1 MSYLE
6 QFFLIAAVHL
16 LAVASP
22 GPDFAII
29 LKQSIRYDRRTA
41 IFTSFGI
48 AAGILLHVTYSLVG
62 IGLIIASDERL
73 FTALKYIAASYFCY
87 IAWHGLRAKKPD
99 DNRDEFRVS
108 SSEDNKKR
116 DEFRVSSREDN
127 KKRDEFR
134 VSSSEDNK
142 KRDEFRVSSSE
153 DNKKRDAFRVSNS
166 EDNKECG
173 ELLVANNVGKNNQ
186 IPTTKRAFFTGFLV
200 NGLNVKATLF
210 FVSLFSVIIAPETPF
225 PIKLSYGLYMTL
237 ATAAWF
243 VFLSY
248 LLTHHRIRYFLQIK
262 GYLLDRVMG
271 GVLLLLAM
279 QLVLSDI
286 S

>member
-142 KRDEFRVSSSE
+142 KRDEFRVS
-153 DNKKRDAFRVSNS
+153 NS

>member
-1 MSYLE
+1 MSNLE
-6 QFFLIAAVHL
+6 QFFLIASVHL

-48 AAGILLHVTYSLVG
+48 ATGILLHVTYSLVG

-87 IAWHGLRAKKPD
+87 IAWHGLRAKKPATNVA
-99 DNRDEFRVS
+99 DNEMQ
-108 SSEDNKKR
+108 
-116 DEFRVSSREDN
+116 
-127 KKRDEFR
+127 
-134 VSSSEDNK
+134 
-142 KRDEFRVSSSE
+142 
-153 DNKKRDAFRVSNS
+153 VSNS
-166 EDNKECG
+166 E
-173 ELLVANNVGKNNQ
+173 VNVDQ
-186 IPTTKRAFFTGFLV
+186 IPSTKKAFFTGFLV

-210 FVSLFSVIIAPETPF
+210 FVSLFSVVIEPQTPF
-225 PIKLSYGLYMTL
+225 SIKLSYGLYMTL

-248 LLTHHRIRYFLQIK
+248 LLTHHKVRYFLQIK

-271 GVLLLLAM
+271 GVLLLLAV
-279 QLVLSDI
+279 QLVLSDLN
-286 S
+286 

>member
-6 QFFLIAAVHL
+6 QFFLIAVVHL

-29 LKQSIRYDRRTA
+29 LKQSIRYDRKVA

-48 AAGILLHVTYSLVG
+48 ATGILLHVTYSLVG

-73 FTALKYIAASYFCY
+73 FTGLKYIAASYFCY
-87 IAWHGLRAKKPD
+87 IAWHSLRAKKT
-99 DNRDEFRVS
+99 N
-108 SSEDNKKR
+108 NTT
-116 DEFRVSSREDN
+116 
-127 KKRDEFR
+127 
-134 VSSSEDNK
+134 
-142 KRDEFRVSSSE
+142 
-153 DNKKRDAFRVSNS
+153 
-166 EDNKECG
+166 G
-173 ELLVANNVGKNNQ
+173 ELGVVDGEQVRDYPSIK
-186 IPTTKRAFFTGFLV
+186 KAFFTGFLI

-210 FVSLFSVIIAPETPF
+210 FVSLFSVIIVPETPF
-225 PIKLSYGLYMTL
+225 VIKLSYGLYMTL

-248 LLTHHRIRYFLQIK
+248 LLTHPKIRVFLQIK

-271 GVLLLLAM
+271 GILLLLAV
-279 QLVLSDI
+279 QLLSLI
-286 S
+286 HI

>member
-41 IFTSFGI
+41 IYTSFGI
-48 AAGILLHVTYSLVG
+48 ATGILLHVSYSLVG
-62 IGLIIASDERL
+62 IGLLIASDERL

-87 IAWHGLRAKKPD
+87 IAWHGLRAKQPNNKIESRASLGKI
-99 DNRDEFRVS
+99 NRDSNELP
-108 SSEDNKKR
+108 KT
-116 DEFRVSSREDN
+116 
-127 KKRDEFR
+127 
-134 VSSSEDNK
+134 
-142 KRDEFRVSSSE
+142 
-153 DNKKRDAFRVSNS
+153 NS
-166 EDNKECG
+166 EKVCN
-173 ELLVANNVGKNNQ
+173 L
-186 IPTTKRAFFTGFLV
+186 PSTKKAFFTGFLI

-210 FVSLFSVIIAPETPF
+210 FVSLFSVVIAPETPF
-225 PIKLSYGLYMTL
+225 AIKLSYGLYMTV

-248 LLTHHRIRYFLQIK
+248 LLTHYRIRYFLQVK

-271 GVLLLLAM
+271 GALLLLAV
-279 QLVLSDI
+279 QLVLSDLK
-286 S
+286 

>member
-6 QFFLIAAVHL
+6 QFFLIAVVHL

-48 AAGILLHVTYSLVG
+48 ATGILLHVTYSLVG

-87 IAWHGLRAKKPD
+87 IAWHGLRAKKP
-99 DNRDEFRVS
+99 EES
-108 SSEDNKKR
+108 SN
-116 DEFRVSSREDN
+116 
-127 KKRDEFR
+127 
-134 VSSSEDNK
+134 
-142 KRDEFRVSSSE
+142 
-153 DNKKRDAFRVSNS
+153 
-166 EDNKECG
+166 
-173 ELLVANNVGKNNQ
+173 ELLVSNGEDKINLVPSA
-186 IPTTKRAFFTGFLV
+186 KRAFFTGFLI

-225 PIKLSYGLYMTL
+225 SIKLSYGLYMTL
-237 ATAAWF
+237 ATAVWF

-248 LLTHHRIRYFLQIK
+248 LLTHQKVRSFLQIK

-271 GVLLLLAM
+271 AVLLLLAV
-279 QLVLSDI
+279 QLVLSDL

>member
-1 MSYLE
+1 MSYIE
-6 QFFLIAAVHL
+6 QFFLIAVVHL
-16 LAVASP
+16 FAVASP

-99 DNRDEFRVS
+99 IS
-108 SSEDNKKR
+108 STDLSDDSEKEADIETPSTKK
-116 DEFRVSSREDN
+116 
-127 KKRDEFR
+127 
-134 VSSSEDNK
+134 
-142 KRDEFRVSSSE
+142 
-153 DNKKRDAFRVSNS
+153 
-166 EDNKECG
+166 
-173 ELLVANNVGKNNQ
+173 
-186 IPTTKRAFFTGFLV
+186 AFFTGFLI

-225 PIKLSYGLYMTL
+225 SIKLSYGLYMTF

-243 VFLSY
+243 VSLSY
-248 LLTHHRIRYFLQIK
+248 LLTHHRIREYLQVK

-271 GVLLLLAM
+271 GILLLLAV
-279 QLVLSDI
+279 QLVLSDLN
-286 S
+286 

>member
-1 MSYLE
+1 MSYIE
-6 QFFLIAAVHL
+6 QFFLIVVVHL

-48 AAGILLHVTYSLVG
+48 ATGILLHVTYSLVG

-73 FTALKYIAASYFCY
+73 FTMLKYIAASYFCY
-87 IAWHGLRAKKPD
+87 IAWHSLRAKQPD
-99 DNRDEFRVS
+99 KDCDEIRVS
-108 SSEDNKKR
+108 DKNDKVKQTPSAKK
-116 DEFRVSSREDN
+116 
-127 KKRDEFR
+127 
-134 VSSSEDNK
+134 
-142 KRDEFRVSSSE
+142 
-153 DNKKRDAFRVSNS
+153 
-166 EDNKECG
+166 
-173 ELLVANNVGKNNQ
+173 
-186 IPTTKRAFFTGFLV
+186 AFFTGFLI

-225 PIKLSYGLYMTL
+225 VIKLSYGLYMTV

-248 LLTHHRIRYFLQIK
+248 LLTQPKVRYFLQIK

-271 GVLLLLAM
+271 GVLLFLAM
-279 QLVLSDI
+279 QLVLSDLN
-286 S
+286 

>member
-41 IFTSFGI
+41 VITSFGI
-48 AAGILLHVTYSLVG
+48 ASGILLHVTYSLVG

-87 IAWHGLRAKKPD
+87 IAWHGLRAKKPTLVIREGEGLNDAAIETHD
-99 DNRDEFRVS
+99 DALQS
-108 SSEDNKKR
+108 SK
-116 DEFRVSSREDN
+116 
-127 KKRDEFR
+127 
-134 VSSSEDNK
+134 
-142 KRDEFRVSSSE
+142 
-153 DNKKRDAFRVSNS
+153 ATLTVSN
-166 EDNKECG
+166 
-173 ELLVANNVGKNNQ
+173 ELPSV
-186 IPTTKRAFFTGFLV
+186 KRAFFTGFLI

-225 PIKLSYGLYMTL
+225 IIKVSYGLYMTL

-248 LLTHHRIRYFLQIK
+248 ILTHHRVRYFLQRK
-262 GYLLDRVMG
+262 GYLLDRIMG
-271 GVLLLLAM
+271 LVLLLLAI
-279 QLVLSDI
+279 QLILSDLN
-286 S
+286 